1 MGHRD
6 IKSTLIYMHIAQG
19 LGNYS
24 EDYSCKIAKSI
35 DEAVKLVEQGFE
47 FVTEMDGVK
56 LFRKRK

>member
-19 LGNYS
+19 LCTYS
-24 EDYSCKIAKSI
+24 EDYTCKVARTS
-35 DEAVKLVEQGFE
+35 DEACKLVEAGFE
-47 FVTEMDGVK
+47 FVTEMEGQK